1 MTRTAA
7 VRVATAAGIA
17 FVAYVGYEIYA
28 AGLDERPPPPPATT
42 LTFRVGH
49 VTGHRITTRS
59 WSANFD
65 RIVSNADQSLLDLDN
80 VRDGIIYKR
89 GKPYLHVR
97 AAHMTVNTIS
107 RDFTARGPVHVETVG
122 AKPARSFDTTS
133 AAWADAIQRLTLAQR
148 IVIHAG
154 SGAPLIVGSLT
165 FDVKSGEI
173 EVHDIDG
180 PLK

>member
-1 MTRTAA
+1 VTRTAA
-7 VRVATAAGIA
+7 VRIATIAGVA
-17 FVAYVGYEIYA
+17 FVAYVAYGIYA
-28 AGLDERPPPPPATT
+28 AGFDERPPPPPATS

-49 VTGHRITTRS
+49 VTGHRIATRS

-65 RIVSNADQSLLDLDN
+65 RIVSNADQTLLDLDN
-80 VRDGIIYKR
+80 VRDGIIYKK

-107 RDFTARGPVHVETVG
+107 RDFTARGPVHVETVD
-122 AKPARSFDTTS
+122 AKPERSFDTTS
-133 AAWADAIQRLTLAQR
+133 AAWQDAIGRLTMAQR
-148 IVIHAG
+148 IVIHRGAE
-154 SGAPLIVGSLT
+154 APLVVGSLT